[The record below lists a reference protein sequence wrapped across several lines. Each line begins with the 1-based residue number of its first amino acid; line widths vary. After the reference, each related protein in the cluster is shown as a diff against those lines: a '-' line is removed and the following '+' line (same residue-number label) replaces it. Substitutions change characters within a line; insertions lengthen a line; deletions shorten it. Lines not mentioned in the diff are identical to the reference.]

1 MMEKNL
7 KLNPKDKES
16 QDKLI
21 QNAKEKV
28 LSRLKKIRKNK

>member
-1 MMEKNL
+1 MIEKNPE
-7 KLNPKDKES
+7 LNPRDKES

-21 QNAKEKV
+21 QNAKEKI